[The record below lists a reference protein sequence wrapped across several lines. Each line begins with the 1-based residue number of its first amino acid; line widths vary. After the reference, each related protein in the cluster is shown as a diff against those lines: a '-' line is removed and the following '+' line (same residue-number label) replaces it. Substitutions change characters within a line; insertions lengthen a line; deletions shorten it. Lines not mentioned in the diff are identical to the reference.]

1 MSKKKNEI
9 SFEES
14 LERLE
19 NLVNKMES
27 GDATLEQSLV
37 WFEEGMDLIKLCQV
51 QLNNAEQ
58 KVQELVKKTDGKLEL
73 KDIKLENPKA
83 NEVLIKHTA
92 IGLNYIDTYH
102 RSGLYPVPLPSG
114 IGLEGAGIIEKVGT
128 DTDGFKEG
136 DSGD

>member
-51 QLNNAEQ
+51 QLNNAEH
-58 KVQELVKKTDGKLEL
+58 KVQELVKKTDGKFEL
-73 KDIKLENPKA
+73 KDIK
-83 NEVLIKHTA
+83 
-92 IGLNYIDTYH
+92 
-102 RSGLYPVPLPSG
+102 
-114 IGLEGAGIIEKVGT
+114 
-128 DTDGFKEG
+128 
-136 DSGD
+136 

>member
-58 KVQELVKKTDGKLEL
+58 KVQELVKKTDGEFEL
-73 KDIKLENPKA
+73 KD
-83 NEVLIKHTA
+83 
-92 IGLNYIDTYH
+92 
-102 RSGLYPVPLPSG
+102 
-114 IGLEGAGIIEKVGT
+114 
-128 DTDGFKEG
+128 FK
-136 DSGD
+136 

>member
-37 WFEEGMDLIKLCQV
+37 WFEEGMDLLKLCQV

-58 KVQELVKKTDGKLEL
+58 KVQELVKKTDGKFEL
-73 KDIKLENPKA
+73 KVIK
-83 NEVLIKHTA
+83 
-92 IGLNYIDTYH
+92 
-102 RSGLYPVPLPSG
+102 
-114 IGLEGAGIIEKVGT
+114 
-128 DTDGFKEG
+128 
-136 DSGD
+136 

>member
-37 WFEEGMDLIKLCQV
+37 WFEEGMDLINSCQV

-58 KVQELVKKTDGKLEL
+58 KVQELVKKTDGKFYL
-73 KDIKLENPKA
+73 KDIK
-83 NEVLIKHTA
+83 
-92 IGLNYIDTYH
+92 
-102 RSGLYPVPLPSG
+102 
-114 IGLEGAGIIEKVGT
+114 
-128 DTDGFKEG
+128 
-136 DSGD
+136 

>member
-37 WFEEGMDLIKLCQV
+37 WFEEGMDLIKSCEV

-58 KVQELVKKTDGKLEL
+58 KVQELVKKTDGKFEL
-73 KDIKLENPKA
+73 KDIK
-83 NEVLIKHTA
+83 
-92 IGLNYIDTYH
+92 
-102 RSGLYPVPLPSG
+102 
-114 IGLEGAGIIEKVGT
+114 
-128 DTDGFKEG
+128 
-136 DSGD
+136 

>member
-27 GDATLEQSLV
+27 GDTTLEQSLV

-58 KVQELVKKTDGKLEL
+58 KVQELVKKTEGKFVL
-73 KDIKLENPKA
+73 KDI
-83 NEVLIKHTA
+83 
-92 IGLNYIDTYH
+92 
-102 RSGLYPVPLPSG
+102 
-114 IGLEGAGIIEKVGT
+114 
-128 DTDGFKEG
+128 
-136 DSGD
+136 

>member
-14 LERLE
+14 LKRLE
-19 NLVNKMES
+19 DLVNKMES

-58 KVQELVKKTDGKLEL
+58 KVQELVKKTDGKFEL
-73 KDIKLENPKA
+73 KDIK
-83 NEVLIKHTA
+83 
-92 IGLNYIDTYH
+92 
-102 RSGLYPVPLPSG
+102 
-114 IGLEGAGIIEKVGT
+114 
-128 DTDGFKEG
+128 
-136 DSGD
+136 

>member
-9 SFEES
+9 SFEEY

-51 QLNNAEQ
+51 KLNNEEQ
-58 KVQELVKKTDGKLEL
+58 KVQELVKKTDGKFEL
-73 KDIKLENPKA
+73 KDIK
-83 NEVLIKHTA
+83 
-92 IGLNYIDTYH
+92 
-102 RSGLYPVPLPSG
+102 
-114 IGLEGAGIIEKVGT
+114 
-128 DTDGFKEG
+128 
-136 DSGD
+136 

>member
-27 GDATLEQSLV
+27 GDSTLEQSLV

-58 KVQELVKKTDGKLEL
+58 KVQELVKKTDGKFEL
-73 KDIKLENPKA
+73 KDIK
-83 NEVLIKHTA
+83 
-92 IGLNYIDTYH
+92 
-102 RSGLYPVPLPSG
+102 
-114 IGLEGAGIIEKVGT
+114 
-128 DTDGFKEG
+128 
-136 DSGD
+136 

>member
-9 SFEES
+9 SFEAS

-27 GDATLEQSLV
+27 GNATLEQSLV

-58 KVQELVKKTDGKLEL
+58 KVQELVKKTDGKFEL
-73 KDIKLENPKA
+73 KDIK
-83 NEVLIKHTA
+83 
-92 IGLNYIDTYH
+92 
-102 RSGLYPVPLPSG
+102 
-114 IGLEGAGIIEKVGT
+114 
-128 DTDGFKEG
+128 
-136 DSGD
+136 

>member
-37 WFEEGMDLIKLCQV
+37 WFEEGMELIKLCQV

-58 KVQELVKKTDGKLEL
+58 KVQELVKKTDGKFEL
-73 KDIKLENPKA
+73 KDIK
-83 NEVLIKHTA
+83 
-92 IGLNYIDTYH
+92 
-102 RSGLYPVPLPSG
+102 
-114 IGLEGAGIIEKVGT
+114 
-128 DTDGFKEG
+128 
-136 DSGD
+136 

>member
-14 LERLE
+14 LKRLE

-37 WFEEGMDLIKLCQV
+37 WFEEGMDLLKLCQV

-58 KVQELVKKTDGKLEL
+58 KVQELVKKTDGKFEL
-73 KDIKLENPKA
+73 KDIK
-83 NEVLIKHTA
+83 
-92 IGLNYIDTYH
+92 
-102 RSGLYPVPLPSG
+102 
-114 IGLEGAGIIEKVGT
+114 
-128 DTDGFKEG
+128 
-136 DSGD
+136 

>member
-37 WFEEGMDLIKLCQV
+37 WFEEGMDLINSCQV

-58 KVQELVKKTDGKLEL
+58 KVQELVKKTDGKFVL
-73 KDIKLENPKA
+73 KDI
-83 NEVLIKHTA
+83 
-92 IGLNYIDTYH
+92 
-102 RSGLYPVPLPSG
+102 
-114 IGLEGAGIIEKVGT
+114 
-128 DTDGFKEG
+128 
-136 DSGD
+136 

>member
-1 MSKKKNEI
+1 MSKNKNEI

-58 KVQELVKKTDGKLEL
+58 KVQELVKKTDGKFEL
-73 KDIKLENPKA
+73 KDIK
-83 NEVLIKHTA
+83 
-92 IGLNYIDTYH
+92 
-102 RSGLYPVPLPSG
+102 
-114 IGLEGAGIIEKVGT
+114 
-128 DTDGFKEG
+128 
-136 DSGD
+136 

>member
-14 LERLE
+14 LKRLE

-58 KVQELVKKTDGKLEL
+58 KVQELVKKTDGKFEV
-73 KDIKLENPKA
+73 KDIK
-83 NEVLIKHTA
+83 
-92 IGLNYIDTYH
+92 
-102 RSGLYPVPLPSG
+102 
-114 IGLEGAGIIEKVGT
+114 
-128 DTDGFKEG
+128 
-136 DSGD
+136 

>member
-37 WFEEGMDLIKLCQV
+37 WFEEGMDLLKLCQV

-58 KVQELVKKTDGKLEL
+58 KVQELVKKTDGKFEL
-73 KDIKLENPKA
+73 KDIK
-83 NEVLIKHTA
+83 
-92 IGLNYIDTYH
+92 
-102 RSGLYPVPLPSG
+102 
-114 IGLEGAGIIEKVGT
+114 
-128 DTDGFKEG
+128 
-136 DSGD
+136 

>member
-9 SFEES
+9 TFEES
-14 LERLE
+14 LKRLE

-58 KVQELVKKTDGKLEL
+58 KVQELVKKTDGKFEL
-73 KDIKLENPKA
+73 KDIK
-83 NEVLIKHTA
+83 
-92 IGLNYIDTYH
+92 
-102 RSGLYPVPLPSG
+102 
-114 IGLEGAGIIEKVGT
+114 
-128 DTDGFKEG
+128 
-136 DSGD
+136 

>member
-37 WFEEGMDLIKLCQV
+37 WFEEGMNLIKLCQV

-58 KVQELVKKTDGKLEL
+58 KVQELVKKTNGKFEL
-73 KDIKLENPKA
+73 KDIK
-83 NEVLIKHTA
+83 
-92 IGLNYIDTYH
+92 
-102 RSGLYPVPLPSG
+102 
-114 IGLEGAGIIEKVGT
+114 
-128 DTDGFKEG
+128 
-136 DSGD
+136 

>member
-27 GDATLEQSLV
+27 GDATLEQSLF

-58 KVQELVKKTDGKLEL
+58 KVQELVKKTDGKFEL
-73 KDIKLENPKA
+73 KDIK
-83 NEVLIKHTA
+83 
-92 IGLNYIDTYH
+92 
-102 RSGLYPVPLPSG
+102 
-114 IGLEGAGIIEKVGT
+114 
-128 DTDGFKEG
+128 
-136 DSGD
+136 

>member
-27 GDATLEQSLV
+27 GDATLEQSLF

-58 KVQELVKKTDGKLEL
+58 KVQELVKKTDGKFDL
-73 KDIKLENPKA
+73 KDIK
-83 NEVLIKHTA
+83 
-92 IGLNYIDTYH
+92 
-102 RSGLYPVPLPSG
+102 
-114 IGLEGAGIIEKVGT
+114 
-128 DTDGFKEG
+128 
-136 DSGD
+136 

>member
-58 KVQELVKKTDGKLEL
+58 KVQKLVKKTDGKFEL
-73 KDIKLENPKA
+73 KDIK
-83 NEVLIKHTA
+83 
-92 IGLNYIDTYH
+92 
-102 RSGLYPVPLPSG
+102 
-114 IGLEGAGIIEKVGT
+114 
-128 DTDGFKEG
+128 
-136 DSGD
+136 

>member
-14 LERLE
+14 LKRLE

-37 WFEEGMDLIKLCQV
+37 WFEEGMDLLKLCQV

-58 KVQELVKKTDGKLEL
+58 KVQELVKKTDGKFEF
-73 KDIKLENPKA
+73 KDIK
-83 NEVLIKHTA
+83 
-92 IGLNYIDTYH
+92 
-102 RSGLYPVPLPSG
+102 
-114 IGLEGAGIIEKVGT
+114 
-128 DTDGFKEG
+128 
-136 DSGD
+136 

>member
-37 WFEEGMDLIKLCQV
+37 WYEEGMDL
-51 QLNNAEQ
+51 
-58 KVQELVKKTDGKLEL
+58 L
-73 KDIKLENPKA
+73 K
-83 NEVLIKHTA
+83 
-92 IGLNYIDTYH
+92 
-102 RSGLYPVPLPSG
+102 
-114 IGLEGAGIIEKVGT
+114 
-128 DTDGFKEG
+128 
-136 DSGD
+136 

>member
-14 LERLE
+14 LKRLE

-58 KVQELVKKTDGKLEL
+58 KVQELVKKTDGKFVL
-73 KDIKLENPKA
+73 KDI
-83 NEVLIKHTA
+83 
-92 IGLNYIDTYH
+92 
-102 RSGLYPVPLPSG
+102 
-114 IGLEGAGIIEKVGT
+114 
-128 DTDGFKEG
+128 
-136 DSGD
+136 

>member
-1 MSKKKNEI
+1 MSKKKNEN

-37 WFEEGMDLIKLCQV
+37 WFEEGMDLLKLCQV

-58 KVQELVKKTDGKLEL
+58 KVQELVKKTDGKFEL
-73 KDIKLENPKA
+73 KDIK
-83 NEVLIKHTA
+83 
-92 IGLNYIDTYH
+92 
-102 RSGLYPVPLPSG
+102 
-114 IGLEGAGIIEKVGT
+114 
-128 DTDGFKEG
+128 
-136 DSGD
+136 